1 MTLWKSLTAI
11 QHRKL
16 LTRENKKKVVEK
28 FTSIS
33 SSLCVD
39 SLKSRVISGQP
50 IFLPRDANFRAKL
63 PSHSGATKSLVTV
76 FCISHQGHIQW
87 FDWKK
92 CNLRVVIM
100 VLPHQ
105 LLCCGAAQTP
115 FGSPKSNECRR
126 VTTGDFSMLHFMIFQ
141 LGAEFE
147 TRL

>member
-63 PSHSGATKSLVTV
+63 PSATKSLVTRL
-76 FCISHQGHIQW
+76 FSAFLIRDTFNGLTG
-87 FDWKK
+87 K
-92 CNLRVVIM
+92 NVI
-100 VLPHQ
+100 
-105 LLCCGAAQTP
+105 
-115 FGSPKSNECRR
+115 
-126 VTTGDFSMLHFMIFQ
+126 
-141 LGAEFE
+141 
-147 TRL
+147 

>member
-76 FCISHQGHIQW
+76 FCISH
-87 FDWKK
+87 
-92 CNLRVVIM
+92 
-100 VLPHQ
+100 
-105 LLCCGAAQTP
+105 
-115 FGSPKSNECRR
+115 
-126 VTTGDFSMLHFMIFQ
+126 
-141 LGAEFE
+141 
-147 TRL
+147 